1 MTTPTTDA
9 FAGTPTTDMASTDG
23 SAPHADAPTD
33 ASAPASHHPAHA
45 FSGLGLAD
53 DLVASLTYTE
63 PTPIQSALI
72 PVLLDG
78 RDAIGQAQTG
88 TGKTAAFTLP
98 TLQRI
103 EPIADGGDTGVQV
116 LVLVPTRELATQ
128 VAGAV
133 YAYGKPLGLAVLPI
147 FGGAPYHRQV
157 KRLRRGVEV
166 VVGTPGRLL
175 DLISQG
181 ALDLSTVKSVVLDE
195 ADEMLSMGFAEDL
208 AAILDAT
215 PAERQTVLISAT
227 MPTGIRRLAKQYL
240 RNPEVCQVAHSTE
253 TASNI
258 EHRHYLVHGR
268 DKQAALVRLL
278 ETEDVESALVFVRTR
293 AETSQVANLLQSF
306 GWTAEALSGEMT
318 QPARTEVLRR
328 FRAQEIR
335 VLVGTDVAARGLDI
349 DHISHVINLDLPFD
363 PEVFVH
369 RVGRTGRAG
378 RSGTALTLVTHNQR
392 RALRG
397 IEDAVRSDIPRA
409 EVPSVA
415 EVEARREARLVNRLR
430 TQLTNAQ
437 AAGTEA
443 HGEASRKRILAL
455 VAEGH
460 DPMDI
465 AAAALALA
473 GADDQRPVPEMGKP
487 RNHKSRDGRS
497 NRRDDRRARAHHDH
511 GHRNDRRGNNRR
523 GSTPSDSHED
533 GMVRLQ
539 ISAGRVNGVR
549 PGQVV
554 SALARTADIPGKTLG
569 RIVIDH
575 QTTYVDVPQ
584 EHVGAVLAQDS
595 YRFGKRMAQVERA

>member
-1 MTTPTTDA
+1 
-9 FAGTPTTDMASTDG
+9 
-23 SAPHADAPTD
+23 
-33 ASAPASHHPAHA
+33 
-45 FSGLGLAD
+45 
-53 DLVASLTYTE
+53 
-63 PTPIQSALI
+63 I

-181 ALDLSTVKSVVLDE
+181 ALDLSTVKTVVLDE

-268 DKQAALVRLL
+268 D
-278 ETEDVESALVFVRTR
+278 
-293 AETSQVANLLQSF
+293 
-306 GWTAEALSGEMT
+306 
-318 QPARTEVLRR
+318 
-328 FRAQEIR
+328 
-335 VLVGTDVAARGLDI
+335 
-349 DHISHVINLDLPFD
+349 
-363 PEVFVH
+363 
-369 RVGRTGRAG
+369 
-378 RSGTALTLVTHNQR
+378 
-392 RALRG
+392 
-397 IEDAVRSDIPRA
+397 
-409 EVPSVA
+409 
-415 EVEARREARLVNRLR
+415 
-430 TQLTNAQ
+430 
-437 AAGTEA
+437 
-443 HGEASRKRILAL
+443 
-455 VAEGH
+455 
-460 DPMDI
+460 
-465 AAAALALA
+465 
-473 GADDQRPVPEMGKP
+473 
-487 RNHKSRDGRS
+487 
-497 NRRDDRRARAHHDH
+497 
-511 GHRNDRRGNNRR
+511 
-523 GSTPSDSHED
+523 
-533 GMVRLQ
+533 
-539 ISAGRVNGVR
+539 
-549 PGQVV
+549 
-554 SALARTADIPGKTLG
+554 
-569 RIVIDH
+569 
-575 QTTYVDVPQ
+575 
-584 EHVGAVLAQDS
+584 
-595 YRFGKRMAQVERA
+595 